1 MIIFILMRKFDA
13 LCLTTVHEFTPEKVR
28 SLGNKIIF
36 PNLYSLAILMLVI
49 TSEEME
55 QGESKPRDAA
65 LKMLSLP
72 ENKALAAIA

>member
-1 MIIFILMRKFDA
+1 
-13 LCLTTVHEFTPEKVR
+13 
-28 SLGNKIIF
+28 
-36 PNLYSLAILMLVI
+36 MLVI

>member
-1 MIIFILMRKFDA
+1 MNLRPRKYE
-13 LCLTTVHEFTPEKVR
+13 V
-28 SLGNKIIF
+28 LGNKIIF